1 MQHIGKTLATTPTAS
16 TLFQKLRMPSS
27 SFRIFPGSQGCKCY
41 KVGPVLLICLHTHL
55 AGVIPAITA
64 PSISTVESVE
74 PKYTL
79 LSLSLSHWHT
89 GCSLQHHFRSPFLR
103 CRFAHRSYGVA
114 SLTALTVSLRSPL
127 LRCRGDQPLQ
137 SRLAALVQHRFAHC
151 IWQCRGL
158 PLKSTCRLL
167 RALALSLSL

>member
-74 PKYTL
+74 PKYTS
-79 LSLSLSHWHT
+79 LSLSLSHW
-89 GCSLQHHFRSPFLR
+89 LL
-103 CRFAHRSYGVA
+103 FAA
-114 SLTALTVSLRSPL
+114 PLSLTVLTVSLRSPL
-127 LRCRGDQPLQ
+127 LRC
-137 SRLAALVQHRFAHC
+137 HFAHRSYGVGV
-151 IWQCRGL
+151 IT
-158 PLKSTCRLL
+158 STHRSDDHYNGNRHCAEER
-167 RALALSLSL
+167 STKEN